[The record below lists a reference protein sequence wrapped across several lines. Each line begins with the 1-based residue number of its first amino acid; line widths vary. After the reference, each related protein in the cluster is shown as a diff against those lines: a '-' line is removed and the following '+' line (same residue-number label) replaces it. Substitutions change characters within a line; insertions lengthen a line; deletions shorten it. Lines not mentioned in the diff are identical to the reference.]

1 MTRARSARFAAIV
14 CGASLLASQPGAA
27 EEKPLWEFG
36 LGAGALAF
44 PDYRGSDQMRVY
56 PVPMPYFV
64 YRGPI
69 FEADR
74 GGVRGELFDRE
85 HVELSLSMSAAVP
98 VNSEDNDA
106 RRGMPDLRPIVELG
120 PSLDLHL
127 WRSAGRAARLDLVLP
142 LRAPVTLETS
152 PQVLGWIFSPRL
164 SLDVEDIG
172 GADGWNLGIGAGPMF
187 AAEQFHR
194 YYYSVAP
201 RWASE
206 ARPEHHARGG
216 YSGMNVIASLS
227 KRFPRYWIGAFMRY
241 DELAGA
247 RFDASPLVR
256 RGRSLFGG
264 FGFAW
269 MIGESKRLV
278 SSED

>member
-1 MTRARSARFAAIV
+1 MSGAGALRLAAV
-14 CGASLLASQPGAA
+14 LCGASSLLSQPCAA

-36 LGAGALAF
+36 LGVGTLAF
-44 PDYRGSDQMRVY
+44 PDYRGSDEMRMY
-56 PVPMPYFV
+56 PVPMPYFI

-69 FEADR
+69 LKADR

-85 HVELSLSMSAAVP
+85 HVELSLSMNASVP
-98 VNSEDNDA
+98 VNSADNDA

-127 WRSAGRAARLDLVLP
+127 WRSADGASRLDLVLP

-152 PQVLGWIFSPRL
+152 PQLLGWSFSPRVN
-164 SLDVEDIG
+164 LDVQDIG
-172 GADGWNLGIGAGPMF
+172 GEGGWNFGTGVGPLF
-187 AAEQFHR
+187 ASERFHD

-201 RWASE
+201 RWASAE
-206 ARPEHHARGG
+206 RPEYHARGG
-216 YSGMNVIASLS
+216 YSGTHVIASLS
-227 KRFPRYWIGAFMRY
+227 KRFPAYWVGAFMRY
-241 DELAGA
+241 DALAGA
-247 RFDASPLVR
+247 RFDSSPLMR
-256 RGRSLFGG
+256 RKHSLFGG
-264 FGFAW
+264 IGIAW